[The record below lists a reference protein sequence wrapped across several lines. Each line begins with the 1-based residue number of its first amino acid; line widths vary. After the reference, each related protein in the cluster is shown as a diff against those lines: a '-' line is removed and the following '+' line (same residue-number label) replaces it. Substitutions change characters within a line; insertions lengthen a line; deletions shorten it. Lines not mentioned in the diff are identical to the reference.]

1 MRPVSA
7 KKVFE
12 LPDLHPEDNPISM
25 IPQSKWYMILIYIGS
40 ASLIVGLIFDLY
52 NVTVPFI
59 VQAGPVD
66 QVVSFGAYTLITGLA
81 LWFVDE
87 FGNVLMYRYRT
98 KNEGSSDVRQ
108 KRDYLFFMEIRFA
121 VWIVVLIFW
130 AQFLSYQIYTL

>member
-1 MRPVSA
+1 
-7 KKVFE
+7 
-12 LPDLHPEDNPISM
+12 M

-121 VWIVVLIFW
+121 VWIIVLIFW